1 MKDEEGL
8 LIMDFVNKNFSGIFK
23 IAIGII
29 VFMLLIKIL
38 PWVALIGGILWISSK
53 AVKKFKNWK
62 NKKEENKEVFQTNS
76 TVYDEKD
83 EFDLS
88 ERKIVDVDYKE
99 V

>member
-1 MKDEEGL
+1 
-8 LIMDFVNKNFSGIFK
+8 MDFVNKNFSGIFK

-62 NKKEENKEVFQTNS
+62 NKKEESKEVFETNS

-88 ERKIVDVDYKE
+88 ERKIIDVDYKE
-99 V
+99 I

>member
-1 MKDEEGL
+1 
-8 LIMDFVNKNFSGIFK
+8 MDFVNKNFSGIFK

-53 AVKKFKNWK
+53 AVKRFKNWK
-62 NKKEENKEVFQTNS
+62 NKKEVNKEVFETNS
-76 TVYDEKD
+76 TVHDEKD

-88 ERKIVDVDYKE
+88 ERKIIDVDYKE

>member
-1 MKDEEGL
+1 
-8 LIMDFVNKNFSGIFK
+8 MDFVNKNFSGIFK

-29 VFMLLIKIL
+29 IFMLLIKIL

-62 NKKEENKEVFQTNS
+62 NKKEVNKEVFETNS
-76 TVYDEKD
+76 KVYDEKD

-88 ERKIVDVDYKE
+88 ERKIIDVDYKE